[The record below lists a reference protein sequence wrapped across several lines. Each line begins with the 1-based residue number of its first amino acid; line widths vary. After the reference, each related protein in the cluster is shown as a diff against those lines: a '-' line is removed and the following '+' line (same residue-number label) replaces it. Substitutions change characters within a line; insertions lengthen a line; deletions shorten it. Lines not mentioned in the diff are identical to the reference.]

1 MFHDK
6 LLIAC
11 SGIEYETP
19 EDTVRIYTQYVL
31 QIFPRYKGYEPM
43 NIVLNKHKT
52 IIALQLKNLLYIP
65 VKKAQTTEVT
75 LPAVEVDE
83 FEYELNR
90 DILFGKD
97 EQFKELEKK
106 VLEKKEIEEIY
117 QHLRLTFSK
126 WLDSKGTI
134 AKHNLEN
141 DIIFNS
147 TISLNDKRRRFITL
161 FAPLIQSW
169 FSKEKNET
177 NILNSEEVIVEEEI
191 SSDKEKINQEK
202 IVESENI
209 KLKEKVNKPKTKVLP
224 KVSIS
229 EQYKYAMNIMK
240 SGDFEK
246 AEIAFKEFV
255 DTHSKHE
262 LAGSAQFWY
271 AETFYIRQLYDD
283 AAVAFLEGY
292 QKYPNSPKAPEN
304 LLKLGVTLA
313 ELGEIDQGC
322 KMIMNLKKAYPKTDA
337 SILQKS
343 SYEKKRFNC
352 S

>member
-1 MFHDK
+1 MFFK
-6 LLIAC
+6 KKFF
-11 SGIEYETP
+11 
-19 EDTVRIYTQYVL
+19 L
-31 QIFPRYKGYEPM
+31 QILVIIFFANISFAQQDKMNELLDRLEKIQKDIQTLEKAVYSKNPTLSSDNVIVNEALTRQLTKISELEKQIQEMTSKFEENNYK
-43 NIVLNKHKT
+43 IQQLSDRLNRVSNDNQIRLQQLENNKVVSDKVNPSKEVTIEKKT
-52 IIALQLKNLLYIP
+52 PP
-65 VKKAQTTEVT
+65 VKK
-75 LPAVEVDE
+75 D
-83 FEYELNR
+83 
-90 DILFGKD
+90 
-97 EQFKELEKK
+97 
-106 VLEKKEIEEIY
+106 
-117 QHLRLTFSK
+117 
-126 WLDSKGTI
+126 
-134 AKHNLEN
+134 
-141 DIIFNS
+141 
-147 TISLNDKRRRFITL
+147 
-161 FAPLIQSW
+161 
-169 FSKEKNET
+169 ET

-191 SSDKEKINQEK
+191 SADKEKINEEK
-202 IVESENI
+202 IVASENI
-209 KLKEKVNKPKTKVLP
+209 KLKEKINKPKTKVLP
-224 KVSIS
+224 KVSIA

>member
-1 MFHDK
+1 MFFK
-6 LLIAC
+6 KKFF
-11 SGIEYETP
+11 
-19 EDTVRIYTQYVL
+19 L
-31 QIFPRYKGYEPM
+31 QILVIFFFANISFAQQDKM
-43 NIVLNKHKT
+43 NELLDRLEKIQKDIQTLEKAVYSKNPTLSSDNVIVNE
-52 IIALQLKNLLYIP
+52 ALTRQLTKIS
-65 VKKAQTTEVT
+65 
-75 LPAVEVDE
+75 
-83 FEYELNR
+83 
-90 DILFGKD
+90 
-97 EQFKELEKK
+97 ELEKQIQEMTSKFEENNYKIQQLSDRLNRVSNDNQIRLQQLENNK
-106 VLEKKEIEEIY
+106 VVSDKVNPSKEVTIEKKTPPI
-117 QHLRLTFSK
+117 K
-126 WLDSKGTI
+126 
-134 AKHNLEN
+134 
-141 DIIFNS
+141 
-147 TISLNDKRRRFITL
+147 
-161 FAPLIQSW
+161 
-169 FSKEKNET
+169 KNET

-292 QKYPNSPKAPEN
+292 QKYPNSPKASEN